1 MTKAEETLN
10 SYWGYKQFRPG
21 QAEIIEAVLDG
32 KDVLALLPTGG
43 GKSICFQVP
52 ALMLEGVCLVITPL
66 IALMK
71 DQVENLEK
79 KGIAAACIHSG
90 LNSKEVEHILI
101 KASNGRIQFLYLSP
115 ERISTRLMEEYLPD
129 IDVCLIAIDEA
140 HCISQWGYDFRPAYL
155 NISSLRTSYPDVPII
170 ALSASATVEV
180 QQDICEK
187 LKFKPTQA
195 LFQQSFHRPNI
206 QYLVEPHAAKQNRLI
221 HWLNQFPNSTGI
233 VYAKSRKETMQTAEL
248 LQQHGF
254 SADFY
259 HAGLNSEE
267 RSVKQQLWI
276 NNNIRIMVCTNAF
289 GMGIDKPDVRIV
301 VHTGMPE
308 SLENYYQEAG
318 RAGRDGN
325 PSTAVLLTAN
335 TEEEQLFRLNALR
348 YPEPEELKKM
358 YLDLMN
364 HLQIPAGSG
373 EGSRYNFDI
382 NSFSESFNW
391 NPIQASYTL
400 QALAQE
406 SLIYLTDK
414 DTRPS
419 KLDFIADK
427 YTLRSY
433 GESFPDRDKV
443 IKGLLRTYEGIYD
456 YPTSIYETHLA
467 KLLSTPIVLIR
478 EILKQLAADKIVH
491 YDPAPEKP
499 QILLLKNRMYRD
511 DLKFDL
517 TALKARKQKHLDRI
531 THIIGYANNSNICR
545 SVYIGNYFNDNQ
557 IQPCGKCDVCA
568 AQKTIEKGDTNL
580 LKDQILIALSEPIS
594 FESLMLQFEANRTLE
609 VKNMVT
615 YLLEKEMIIADE
627 WGKLSVKKKGPR

>member
-79 KGIAAACIHSG
+79 KGIAAACIHAG

-129 IDVCLIAIDEA
+129 LDVCLIAIDEA

-155 NISSLRTSYPDVPII
+155 NISSLRISYPDVPII

-187 LKFKPTQA
+187 LKFKPKQA

-206 QYLVEPHAAKQNRLI
+206 QYLVETHAAKQNRLI

-254 SADFY
+254 SADYY
-259 HAGLNSEE
+259 HAGLTSEE
-267 RSVKQQLWI
+267 RSERQQLWI

-325 PSTAVLLTAN
+325 PSTAVLLTAH
-335 TEEEQLFRLNALR
+335 TEEEQLYRLNALR

-382 NSFSESFNW
+382 NLFSESFDW

-478 EILKQLAADKIVH
+478 DILKQLAADKIVY

-499 QILLLKNRMYRD
+499 QILLLQNRMYRD

-517 TALKARKQKHLDRI
+517 AALKARKQKHLDRI
-531 THIIGYANNSNICR
+531 TQIIGYTNNTNICR
-545 SVYIGNYFNDNQ
+545 SVYIGNYFNDKQ
-557 IQPCGKCDVCA
+557 IQPCGKCDVCTDK
-568 AQKTIEKGDTNL
+568 KTIEQDDLNL
-580 LKDQILIALSEPIS
+580 LKDQILKYLSEPIS
-594 FESLMLQFEANRTLE
+594 FAELMLQFDSNRIQE
-609 VKNMVT
+609 IKKIVE
-615 YLLEKEMIIADE
+615 YLLEKEIIVSDE
-627 WGKLSVKKKGPR
+627 WGELSAKKKGPR